1 MKEKRAGLKIIGG
14 VAAGVLFY
22 LYFLSAYNGYR
33 FHREKETRFMMDTYV
48 AITGI
53 GPKYLNSKAISLAFG
68 RIREIDEKFN
78 FLNSKSPLYAFNNEG
93 KPITDPEVVDLI
105 KKALDVYRESEGA
118 FDITV
123 APIVSLW
130 GFYDKEFRLP
140 SDGQIQAALRY
151 VGSQHLKVN
160 AGVVEKDDP
169 RVKIDLGGIA
179 KGYAVQE
186 ALKILN
192 AQGLKSALIDAG
204 GDVYALGMK
213 GRKLWHIGIKD
224 PRADGLLGYV
234 KVKDVAVMGSG
245 DYERF
250 FMKDDKRYHH
260 IIDPRTGYPTQ
271 GIAGV
276 TLIYSDPVLAQAWTK
291 VVFVHGVKKG
301 LALLR
306 RLPEMEAI
314 VAKDSGEIECSAG
327 CSRVLNKL

>member
-1 MKEKRAGLKIIGG
+1 MKEKRGGLKVIGSV
-14 VAAGVLFY
+14 VAGALLC
-22 LYFLSAYNGYR
+22 LYFLSVYNSYR

-48 AITGI
+48 TITGI
-53 GPKYLNSKAISLAFG
+53 GPKHLNAKAISLAFT
-68 RIREIDEKFN
+68 RMREIEEKFN
-78 FLNSKSPLYAFNNEG
+78 FLNPKSPLYAFNNEG
-93 KPITDPEVVDLI
+93 ARIADPEVVDLI
-105 KKALDVYRESEGA
+105 NKALEVYRESEGA

-130 GFYDKEFRLP
+130 GFYDKEFRVP
-140 SDGQIQAALRY
+140 SDGQIKSALAY

-160 AGVVEKDDP
+160 SGAVEKDDP

-192 AQGLKSALIDAG
+192 TQGLKSALIDAG
-204 GDVYALGMK
+204 GDVYALGRK
-213 GRKLWHIGIKD
+213 GRKLWQVGIKD
-224 PRADGLLGYV
+224 PRAEGLLGYV
-234 KVKDVAVMGSG
+234 KVQDVAVMGSG
-245 DYERF
+245 DYERY

-276 TLIYSDPVLAQAWTK
+276 TLIYSDPVVAQAWTK

-301 LALLR
+301 LALLSKF
-306 RLPEMEAI
+306 PGMEVI
-314 VAKDSGEIECSAG
+314 VAKTSGEIECSDG
-327 CSRVLNKL
+327 CSRILNKL